1 MRILLSVL
9 LLFGT
14 MQAAAGEPAWSAPY
28 RRLVRELLKGR
39 AQPGAKIGVANFAY
53 PYGRSSGD
61 GGVVSERITVELV
74 KLGKFKV
81 TERRDIEKVLGELKL
96 QASGAMDQ
104 DSIKSL
110 GKTLGADLLVLGT
123 LTELPRGRLEVT
135 ARLVGVES
143 GEIVNA
149 ASAKLK
155 KDWKDQP
162 GVDEG
167 EGESTFRK
175 TGKLDDYDREIHEYM
190 DKKAGDEKH
199 TIKEPPPSFQ

>member
-1 MRILLSVL
+1 MKMLLSLFL
-9 LLFGT
+9 LLGPL
-14 MQAAAGEPAWSAPY
+14 QATAGEPSWSAPY
-28 RRLVRELLKGR
+28 RRLARELLREKAR
-39 AQPGAKIGVANFAY
+39 PGAKIGVASFAY
-53 PYGRSSGD
+53 PDGRNSGD
-61 GGVVSERITVELV
+61 GGVVSERLTVELV

-143 GEIVNA
+143 GEILNA
-149 ASAKLK
+149 ASAKVK
-155 KDWKDQP
+155 KDWKDP
-162 GVDEG
+162 PAEDEG
-167 EGESTFRK
+167 ESAFKK